1 MLTISSNRV
10 CGYRPSRLIFP
21 GAGTTQNIQNV
32 TRRGALEIRPCWYL
46 LLISAFVCLLLAL
59 QWAGINYRWS
69 DSRVLGCL
77 LGFGLLTLTFLG
89 IQVWRKD
96 R

>member
-1 MLTISSNRV
+1 MAIVLVALSFQAPAPPKT
-10 CGYRPSRLIFP
+10 SRMSLGEELWKLDPVGVF
-21 GAGTTQNIQNV
+21 
-32 TRRGALEIRPCWYL
+32 
-46 LLISAFVCLLLAL
+46 LLISAFLCLLLAL
-59 QWAGINYRWS
+59 QWAGINYQWS

-77 LGFGLLTLTFLG
+77 LGFGLLTLAFLA